1 MATYVRG
8 ADTYLPDIK
17 PFTPDYKFLSQILQT
32 RTDKYDAN
40 FQATNDV
47 YNKVVYADVSR
58 GDSIEKRDQFAENIA
73 PQIEKIAGMDLS
85 LQQNAD
91 SAQSIFQPFYDDD
104 LIVRDIVATSKFRDE
119 MSRAR
124 RLEESPDLEVNDLAW
139 ATGMQ
144 GLQIKFD
151 DFLNASPEDA
161 MKMNLPKYV
170 EDANLVKLTNEILGE
185 MDPPLNVERDRYSED
200 GHLIITE
207 KNGRIIQGAAYEYA
221 QAALINNPKVQA
233 AYAEDAFVKSR
244 NFASLAME
252 SGQYSSI
259 PEAQMAWA
267 NQTIIRIEEKNKLL
281 LDDAQSKAAKLINT
295 NVSWSN
301 YKQTTGVIPGSDED
315 KVIND
320 NLSQAEAAQAAIN
333 RLKGIESVAKRPNST
348 VDGSLNKAYD
358 LLMRQNIGRDL
369 SLGATTFAQRDMTFK
384 IKEAP
389 SYLKQL
395 DALYSS
401 QLAIESD
408 ERQEQMNI
416 NADNRDYIKQ
426 SALQAEKFKLE
437 NPVDPLLSK
446 FKKQTIIKSP
456 VESVEF
462 PVDKKGI
469 PEERVDVIIENAKVA
484 VETQDGI
491 SNDYASTILD
501 IIQLQN
507 PNGNTQWSADEDLP
521 PNVKVGDI
529 KGDGMYTIPMP
540 TAADP
545 DAMSKPG
552 TISEIEDFLNLK
564 ESNGRL
570 TYSDLITS
578 YYNELV
584 GTTDPTSMGYLNKEN
599 FTIKYPEVT
608 LDAYNKIRNDIE
620 GDNGL
625 QTRQNLLNVATL
637 EVNAQMKNT
646 FDDSLPELL
655 KRESNQRSASKS
667 NWPTIYNEKLG
678 IAYTNKQFYEVIK
691 AGIESG
697 EYTNPNL
704 TGIDGTSDLKYLRHD
719 RETRTAYVSGLQGNN
734 AVTTFFYV
742 GPNGER
748 TSAKYSN
755 GEKNLP
761 WMAIDEAELRKE
773 VTEIYKTQYD
783 NLNTQLNSGNYSAAN
798 LRSTMQGNSE
808 DTFGDANASAATEI
822 RFNAN
827 VRTPESTIAAATTLD
842 QLRLLQE
849 DGQYGII
856 PGNTEQYSGDDY
868 LEKDLLADKIL
879 NTITSDLQSWL
890 NPKSSN
896 SNKIE
901 PVFDIKYFN
910 RFGNSEEGNK
920 TKAAIQLTL
929 GEKYYA
935 SLKSGDD
942 GRNVIDLLDQV
953 KLTSKSFGDGTAVSP
968 TITLVFDQSKDIS
981 PRSLEKSKY
990 SSSVVL
996 KMLSNKTQGKGEL
1009 ADYVIPNGL
1018 KNGASFRVTKGKRN
1032 KYNIFVTKNNYV
1044 PYRPAVGVEGEINY
1058 VAPSGGNYVQQ
1069 RTTRE
1074 LVLDFGVR
1082 DLDRQVSDL
1091 KLELSQ
1097 AIMLDTANWK
1107 NDKEQYGEFLPT
1119 VK

>member
-259 PEAQMAWA
+259 PEAQMVWA
-267 NQTIIRIEEKNKLL
+267 NQTIKRIEEKNKLL
-281 LDDAQSKAAKLINT
+281 LDDAQSEAAKLINT

-369 SLGATTFAQRDMTFK
+369 SLGATTFAQRDMKFK

-395 DALYSS
+395 AAQYAS

-408 ERQEQMNI
+408 ERQELMNI
-416 NADNRDYIKQ
+416 NADNRDYIKK
-426 SALQAEKFKLE
+426 SALQEEKYKLE
-437 NPVDPLLSK
+437 NPVDSLSSI
-446 FKKQTIIKSP
+446 FKKPTIETSPIESLQFAVKS
-456 VESVEF
+456 
-462 PVDKKGI
+462 DGT
-469 PEERVDVIIENAKVA
+469 PEEVVDMPRLNAKVA
-484 VETQDGI
+484 LETQGGI
-491 SNDYASTILD
+491 SNGYASTILD
-501 IIQLQN
+501 IIQLQD
-507 PNGNTQWSADEDLP
+507 PNGNTRWSANEELP

-545 DAMSKPG
+545 NAMSKPG
-552 TISEIEDFLNLK
+552 TISEIQDMLNLK
-564 ESNGRL
+564 ESNGIL
-570 TYSDLITS
+570 THSDFITS
-578 YYNELV
+578 YFDELI
-584 GTTDPTSMGYLNKEN
+584 GTTDKNSTGYLNKEH

-608 LDAYNKIRNDIE
+608 LEAYEKIRNDIT

-625 QTRQNLLNVATL
+625 QTRQNLLNISQI
-637 EVNAQMKNT
+637 EVNEQMQNT
-646 FDDSLPELL
+646 FEASYNAI
-655 KRESNQRSASKS
+655 SNDTNQKEANKK
-667 NWPTIYNEKLG
+667 NWPSIYNKELKMPY
-678 IAYTNKQFYEVIK
+678 IFEQWYEVIK
-691 AGIESG
+691 AGVASG
-697 EYTNPNL
+697 EYGNPDL
-704 TGIDGTSDLKYLRHD
+704 RGPDGTDDPKYLWQD
-719 RETRTAYVSGLQGNN
+719 REVRKTIKGDNTI
-734 AVTTFFYV
+734 TTYFYE
-742 GPNGER
+742 GPNGGR
-748 TSAKYSN
+748 TKAKYSN
-755 GEKNLP
+755 GIKNP
-761 WMAIDEAELRKE
+761 PYMVVNEGELRHE
-773 VTEIYKTQYD
+773 ARGIFNTQYD
-783 NLNTQLNSGNYSAAN
+783 NLNRQLNSGNYSAAS
-798 LRSTMQGNSE
+798 LSSTMLGNPDDVFAS
-808 DTFGDANASAATEI
+808 ANASASTEI

-827 VRTPESTIAAATTLD
+827 VRNPEADIAFKNAYN
-842 QLRLLQE
+842 QLQFLMK
-849 DGQYGII
+849 DGQYGVIA
-856 PGNTEQYSGDDY
+856 GNTEQYSGEDY
-868 LEKDLLADKIL
+868 LKQNPLAQKIL
-879 NTITSDLQSWL
+879 NTITSDVQSWL
-890 NPKSSN
+890 NPQSSN
-896 SNKIE
+896 SNKTE
-901 PVFDIKYFN
+901 PVFDIKYLN
-910 RFGNSEEGNK
+910 RFGNSEEGDK
-920 TKAAIQLTL
+920 TMAAIQFTL
-929 GEKYYA
+929 SEKYFN
-935 SLKSGDD
+935 SLKSGKD
-942 GRNVIDLLDQV
+942 GRNVIDFADV
-953 KLTSKSFGDGTAVSP
+953 VALTSAAPAFDGTAVSP
-968 TITLVFDQSKDIS
+968 TITLTFDQGKDIS
-981 PRSLEKSKY
+981 PTSLAKGKY

-996 KMLSNKTQGKGEL
+996 KMLTNKNDGKGEL
-1009 ADYVIPNGL
+1009 ADYVVPNGL
-1018 KNGASFRVTKGKRN
+1018 KNGASFRITKGKSN
-1032 KYNIFVTKNNYV
+1032 KYNVFVNQNNYV
-1044 PYRPAVGVEGEINY
+1044 PYKPAVGVEGEEDY
-1058 VAPSGGNYVQQ
+1058 VASSGGGYVPQ

-1074 LVLDFGVR
+1074 LVLDFGIR
-1082 DLDRQVSDL
+1082 DLDRQVAALREKL
-1091 KLELSQ
+1091 KESMMFDN
-1097 AIMLDTANWK
+1097 AKWK